1 MGRRSH
7 LVPRLEERLNE
18 LRRMA
23 EREGVADEVGEILDV
38 ETTIRAYADVLNLD
52 IALVTSTELTLS
64 DIKSLS

>member
-1 MGRRSH
+1 M
-7 LVPRLEERLNE
+7 PRLEERLNE